1 MIYLVFNYQHGFG
14 PSVGRFKKAKDAKAA
29 RDFTATAKQM
39 SAKHGRYWQ
48 EAEHDHSE
56 IHTYSSLRALKN
68 KAEPIRIVTTFKL

>member
-1 MIYLVFNYQHGFG
+1 MIYLVLNYQFNFG
-14 PSVGRFKKAKDAKAA
+14 VPAGPFKKAKDAKAA
-29 RDFTATAKQM
+29 RDYTATAKQM

-68 KAEPIRIVTTFKL
+68 KSEPIRIVTTFKL